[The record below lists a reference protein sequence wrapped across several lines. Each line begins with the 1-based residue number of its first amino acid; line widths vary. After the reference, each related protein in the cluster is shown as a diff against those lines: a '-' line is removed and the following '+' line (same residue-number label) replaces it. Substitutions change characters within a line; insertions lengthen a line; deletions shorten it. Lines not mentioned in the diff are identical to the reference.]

1 MATKTV
7 KEITTD
13 VGGNVS
19 VEYSDDSTSSFNL
32 ANTVTAVSNPVTGGI
47 TLISKLTQ
55 AEYDALAVKDASTL
69 YVIVAA

>member
-1 MATKTV
+1 MASSQFLY
-7 KEITTD
+7 TTP
-13 VGGNVS
+13 
-19 VEYSDDSTSSFNL
+19 L
-32 ANTVTAVSNPVTGGI
+32 LVTANDLGAGYRDNDGVERNLVTSAINPVTGGI